1 MRLLVNLILEERKE
15 ALLAVG
21 LGAVSGLTAVALF
34 AQSGYMIS
42 KAALAPPFYTI
53 LILTAFLKLFGAVK
67 SSSKYFERLISH
79 RVTFSALSRIRQY
92 FFERLDPLVPQVFTK
107 YRSGDLLTRF
117 VGDVEVLQNFFLRV
131 LYPPLVTA
139 LVFLATVF
147 FTVFFSVWLSLALV
161 IGFILVAVVVPA
173 ASARSLQKHNVLS
186 KRAHLATESVEY
198 LNGYRD
204 LLLHNQLEEQQNRLE
219 EAQHSYI
226 NEQVAVGKTQLW
238 SQTLNATV
246 ASFTALVMLG
256 IGAYMVSAGQLD
268 GLFLAMLTLVAL
280 TSFETAVP
288 LAGLPGHLHESRQA
302 LDRLTTQMEQP
313 LPVLEQ
319 ELIPAAQYAIELSD
333 VSYQYPD
340 AIRPTL
346 DSIKLR
352 IPAGEKW
359 AIVGA
364 SGSGKSTLLQLLA
377 AMAYPTSG
385 EVLYNTQ
392 TTKQLIPETV
402 WKQLGVQL
410 QGSHF
415 FYGTIRDN
423 LVIAKPNASDKELL
437 HALEQAQFTSELDA
451 VVYERGDNLS
461 GGEKQRLALAR
472 LFLLDVPVWLL
483 DEPFTSLDYATEQR
497 LLYALQQHIKDGT
510 VVLVSHKLSG
520 LENMDGIVVMDHGK
534 LVEFGSFTQLIENR
548 AAFYEMYQ
556 IEKSLIE

>member
-1 MRLLVNLILEERKE
+1 MKLLINLILEERKE

-42 KAALAPPFYTI
+42 KAALSPPFYTI

-147 FTVFFSVWLSLALV
+147 FTVFFSVWLALALV
-161 IGFILVAVVVPA
+161 SGFILVAVVVPA

-186 KRAHLATESVEY
+186 KRSHLASESVEY

-204 LLLHNQLEEQQNRLE
+204 LLLHNQLDEQRQRLE
-219 EAQHSYI
+219 VAQQTYI
-226 NEQVAVGKTQLW
+226 EEQVAVGKTQLW

-246 ASFTALVMLG
+246 ASLTALVMLG
-256 IGAYMVSAGQLD
+256 IGAYLVSAGQLN

-302 LDRLTTQMEQP
+302 LDRLTTQMDQP
-313 LPVLEQ
+313 LPALDE
-319 ELIPAAQYAIELSD
+319 ELAPAPRYSLSLSD
-333 VSYQYPD
+333 VSYQYPG

-346 DSIKLR
+346 DSIKFH

-385 EVLYNTQ
+385 EVLYNDQATDR
-392 TTKQLIPETV
+392 LIPETV

-423 LVIAKPNASDKELL
+423 LLIANPDASDEELI
-437 HALEQAQFTSELDA
+437 HALEQAQFTSELDVA
-451 VVYERGDNLS
+451 VFERGDNLS

-472 LFLLDVPVWLL
+472 LFLLEVPVWLL
-483 DEPFTSLDYATEQR
+483 DEPFTSLDYVTEHR
-497 LLYALQQHIKDGT
+497 LLNALQHHTHKGT

-520 LENMDGIVVMDHGK
+520 LETMDGIIVMDHGK
-534 LVEFGSFTQLIENR
+534 ILESGSFTQLLENK

>member
-15 ALLAVG
+15 TLLAVG

-92 FFERLDPLVPQVFTK
+92 FFERLDPLVPQIFTK

-139 LVFLATVF
+139 LVFIATVF
-147 FTVFFSVWLSLALV
+147 FTVFFSVWLALTLV
-161 IGFILVAVVVPA
+161 IGFLLVAVVVPA
-173 ASARSLQKHNVLS
+173 ASAKSLQKHHVLS

-198 LNGYRD
+198 LNGYRE
-204 LLLHNQLEEQQNRLE
+204 LLLHNQLEEQRKRLE
-219 EAQHSYI
+219 NAQQSYI
-226 NEQVAVGKTQLW
+226 HEQVAVGKTQLW

-256 IGAYMVSAGQLD
+256 IGAYLVTTDQLD

-302 LDRLTTQMEQP
+302 LDRLTTQMEPP
-313 LPVLEQ
+313 LPILQQ
-319 ELIPAAQYAIELSD
+319 ELLPASGYSIKLSD
-333 VSYQYPD
+333 VSYQYPES
-340 AIRPTL
+340 IRPTL
-346 DSIKLR
+346 DSIKLH

-377 AMAYPTSG
+377 AMTYPTSG
-385 EVLYNTQ
+385 EVSYNGQSTS
-392 TTKQLIPETV
+392 KLIPESL
-402 WKQLGVQL
+402 WEQLGVQL
-410 QGSHF
+410 QSSHF

-423 LVIAKPNASDKELL
+423 LVIAKPDASDEEL
-437 HALEQAQFTSELDA
+437 HYALEQAQFTSELDA
-451 VVYERGDNLS
+451 VVFERGDNLS

-483 DEPFTSLDYATEQR
+483 DEPFTSLDYVTEQR
-497 LLYALQQHIKDGT
+497 LLHALQQHTKGDT
-510 VVLVSHKLSG
+510 VILISHKLSG
-520 LENMDGIVVMDHGK
+520 LENMDGIIVMDHGK
-534 LVEFGSFTQLIENR
+534 LVEFGSFTQLLEKKAI
-548 AAFYEMYQ
+548 FYEMYQ
-556 IEKSLIE
+556 IEKSLVE

>member
-1 MRLLVNLILEERKE
+1 MKLLINLILEERKE

-42 KAALAPPFYTI
+42 KAALSPPFYTI

-131 LYPPLVTA
+131 LYPPLVTS

-147 FTVFFSVWLSLALV
+147 FTVFFSVWLALALV
-161 IGFILVAVVVPA
+161 SGFILVAVVVPA

-186 KRAHLATESVEY
+186 KRSHLASESVEY

-204 LLLHNQLEEQQNRLE
+204 LLLHNQLDEQRQRLE
-219 EAQHSYI
+219 VAQQTYI
-226 NEQVAVGKTQLW
+226 EEQVAVGKTQLW

-246 ASFTALVMLG
+246 ASLTALVMLG
-256 IGAYMVSAGQLD
+256 IGAYLVSAGQLN

-302 LDRLTTQMEQP
+302 LDRLTTQMDQP
-313 LPVLEQ
+313 LPALDE
-319 ELIPAAQYAIELSD
+319 ELAPAPRYSLSLSD
-333 VSYQYPD
+333 VSYQYPG

-346 DSIKLR
+346 DSIKFH

-385 EVLYNTQ
+385 EVLFNDQATDR
-392 TTKQLIPETV
+392 LIPETV

-423 LVIAKPNASDKELL
+423 LLIANPDASDEELI

-451 VVYERGDNLS
+451 AVFERGDNLS

-472 LFLLDVPVWLL
+472 LFLLEVPVWLL
-483 DEPFTSLDYATEQR
+483 DEPFTSLDYVTEHR
-497 LLYALQQHIKDGT
+497 LLNALQHHTQKGT

-520 LENMDGIVVMDHGK
+520 LETMDGIIVMDHGK
-534 LVEFGSFTQLIENR
+534 ILESGSFTQLLENK

>member
-1 MRLLVNLILEERKE
+1 MKLLINLILEERKE
-15 ALLAVG
+15 ELLAVG

-42 KAALAPPFYTI
+42 KAALSPPFYTI

-131 LYPPLVTA
+131 LYPPLVTS

-147 FTVFFSVWLSLALV
+147 FTVFFSVWLALALV
-161 IGFILVAVVVPA
+161 SGFILVAVVVPA

-186 KRAHLATESVEY
+186 KRSHLASESVEY

-204 LLLHNQLEEQQNRLE
+204 LLLHNQLDEQRQRLE
-219 EAQHSYI
+219 VAQQTYI
-226 NEQVAVGKTQLW
+226 EEQVAVGKTQLW

-246 ASFTALVMLG
+246 ASLTALVMLG
-256 IGAYMVSAGQLD
+256 IGAYLVSAGQLN

-302 LDRLTTQMEQP
+302 LDRLTTQMDQP
-313 LPVLEQ
+313 LPALDE
-319 ELIPAAQYAIELSD
+319 ELAPAPRYSLSLSD
-333 VSYQYPD
+333 VSYQYPG

-346 DSIKLR
+346 DSIKFH

-364 SGSGKSTLLQLLA
+364 SGSGKSTLLQLIA

-385 EVLYNTQ
+385 EVLYNDQATDR
-392 TTKQLIPETV
+392 LIPETV

-423 LVIAKPNASDKELL
+423 LLIANPDASDEELI
-437 HALEQAQFTSELDA
+437 HALDQAQFTSELDA
-451 VVYERGDNLS
+451 AVFERGDNLS

-472 LFLLDVPVWLL
+472 LFLLEVPVWLL
-483 DEPFTSLDYATEQR
+483 DEPFTSLDYVTEHR
-497 LLYALQQHIKDGT
+497 LLNALQHHTQKGT

-520 LENMDGIVVMDHGK
+520 LETMDGIIVMDHGK
-534 LVEFGSFTQLIENR
+534 ILESGSFTQLLENK